1 MEGLLS
7 NSVFIGA
14 DRAASDVFRR
24 LPWICACAV
33 SGAFLLATRVSRRR
47 VELRHP
53 AVGRLR
59 AARSQYVSAIQR
71 LA

>member
-7 NSVFIGA
+7 NSVFFGA
-14 DRAASDVFRR
+14 DRAASDPSGC
-24 LPWICACAV
+24 LPQIRACAV
-33 SGAFLLATRVSRRR
+33 SGAFLAATRVSCRR

-59 AARSQYVSAIQR
+59 AARSLYVSAIQR